1 MDTPSVDRTRAA
13 PALPAAAETRI
24 RLSRVLATGL
34 MQVVLLG
41 WTAIV
46 VFPLVW
52 LLYSSLK
59 TDREIF
65 FSPWSLPATVQWDNF
80 ARAWTKAHIGR
91 YFGNSL
97 TVVVPSLIL
106 TLLTSAMAAYVLA
119 RFTFP
124 GSRAVLYL
132 FIGGMMFPVFLGLVP
147 LFFLLQRLRLLNSFT
162 GLVLVYIGYSLPF
175 TIFFL
180 TGFFK
185 TLPSE
190 LHEAAVIDGANQYEI
205 FFQIMLP
212 LAQPGLVTVGIFN
225 VLGMWNQFI
234 LPLVLMSDS
243 RRYLLTQGLAYML
256 HQQYYLNDWSGLF
269 AAVVLVMVPTL
280 MVYAVFQGRIQK
292 GLTVGALKG

>member
-1 MDTPSVDRTRAA
+1 MSTPSIAGARATARTAA
-13 PALPAAAETRI
+13 RLDTARLGRIVSLGVVHAALLVWAI
-24 RLSRVLATGL
+24 
-34 MQVVLLG
+34 
-41 WTAIV
+41 IV
-46 VFPLVW
+46 VFPLLW
-52 LLYSSLK
+52 LLYSALK
-59 TDREIF
+59 TDQEIF
-65 FSPWSLPATVQWDNF
+65 FSPWSLPATPQWDNF
-80 ARAWTKAHIGR
+80 SRAWTKAHIGR

-97 TVVVPSLIL
+97 TVVVPALIL

-124 GSRAVLYL
+124 GGRAILFL
-132 FIGGMMFPVFLGLVP
+132 FIAGMMFPVFLGLVP
-147 LFFLLQRLRLLNSFT
+147 LFFLLQSLRLLNSFT

-180 TGFFK
+180 TGFFR

-190 LHEAAVIDGANQYEI
+190 LHEAAVIDGAGQYEI

-225 VLGMWNQFI
+225 FLGMWNQFI
-234 LPLVLMSDS
+234 LPLVLMSDAD
-243 RRYLLTQGLAYML
+243 RYLLTQGLNYML

-280 MVYAVFQGRIQK
+280 VVYAIFQGRIQK